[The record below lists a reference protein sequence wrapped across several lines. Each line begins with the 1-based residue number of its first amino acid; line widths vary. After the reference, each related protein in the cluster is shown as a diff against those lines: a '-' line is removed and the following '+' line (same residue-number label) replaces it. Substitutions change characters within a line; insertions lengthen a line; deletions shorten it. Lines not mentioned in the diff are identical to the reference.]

1 MYFKKIYIYNLTTIF
16 IIMISLYHQKIEK
29 LKYRKE
35 REKEMSLENLI
46 PGDRE
51 ESLSICFVLQFD
63 SKSVD
68 KNFQLIDLFEIR
80 INSAISHFI
89 IPYLFYIFS

>member
-1 MYFKKIYIYNLTTIF
+1 
-16 IIMISLYHQKIEK
+16 MISLYHQKIEK

-46 PGDRE
+46 PRDRE
-51 ESLSICFVLQFD
+51 DSLSICFVLQFD